1 MSSSSHLRLSNSVPD
16 SADSDLVGG
25 GRVEVEG
32 SGSGLGGGLDLD
44 FLFCGCANKQYY

>member
-1 MSSSSHLRLSNSVPD
+1 MSSSSHLRSSIFVPD

-32 SGSGLGGGLDLD
+32 TGSGLGGGLGLD
-44 FLFCGCANKQYY
+44 FLFCGCANKQY

>member
-25 GRVEVEG
+25 RVEVEG
-32 SGSGLGGGLDLD
+32 SGSGLGGGLGLD
-44 FLFCGCANKQYY
+44 FLFCGCANKQY